1 MKTQNKLVLVVDD
14 EENIRELLRE
24 SLEDEGYRVSL
35 AKNGQEAVEKARA
48 LKPDTILMDVKMP
61 VMSGMDAFLKIKESQ
76 PDLPVIFLT
85 AFGSSD
91 LAISAM
97 KSGAYDYL
105 TKPFDIDEVRIKVK
119 RALELRELSY
129 LSGRTRSEDLPAINE
144 DELVGQSAVMQEV
157 YKQIGKVASSDATVL
172 ILGESGT
179 GKELVAKAI
188 HNNSSRK
195 DHAFVVVNCAAI
207 PENLLE
213 SELFGHE
220 KGAFTDA
227 YETHI
232 GKFEQ
237 ASSGTIFLDEIGDM
251 SLPLQAKLLRVL
263 QDGGFE
269 RVGGR
274 EHLTSSARVIA
285 ATNQDLAGLVSQ
297 RKFREDLF
305 YRLNVITL
313 RLPPLHDRQGDIPVL
328 ARHFLRKYA
337 AKYGRDITDIADGTL
352 ERLSAYDWP
361 GNVREL
367 ENVIARAVIISQAPV
382 LLPDSIDLGSQPL
395 FHARDEVSAGD
406 NCGVVQTTAQTAQLV
421 ASANGGL
428 RLSDAIQ
435 QVEIDMIR
443 KALRES
449 GGNKTRAAQILGISR
464 KSLFNK
470 IRDYKLQDHEA

>member
-1 MKTQNKLVLVVDD
+1 MKNQSKLILVVDD

-24 SLEDEGYRVSL
+24 SLEDEGYRVIV
-35 AKNGQEAVEKARA
+35 AKNGQEAIEKV
-48 LKPDTILMDVKMP
+48 KTMNPDTILMDVKMP
-61 VMSGMDAFLKIKESQ
+61 IMSGMDAFLKIKEFQ

-85 AFGSSD
+85 AFGTSD

-105 TKPFDIDEVRIKVK
+105 TKPFDIDEVQIKVK
-119 RALELRELSY
+119 RALELRELSS
-129 LSGRTRSEDLPAINE
+129 LSGKTHQETAPIING
-144 DELVGQSAVMQEV
+144 DELVGQSPLMQEL
-157 YKQIGKVASSDATVL
+157 YKQIGKVAGSDATILV
-172 ILGESGT
+172 LGESGT

-188 HNNSSRK
+188 HNNSHRK
-195 DHAFVVVNCAAI
+195 DRSFVVVNCAAI

-227 YETHI
+227 IETHI

-237 ASSGTIFLDEIGDM
+237 ASDGTIFLDEIGDM

-263 QDGGFE
+263 QDGDFE
-269 RVGGR
+269 RVGGHD
-274 EHLTSSARVIA
+274 HLVSTARVIA
-285 ATNQDLAGLVSQ
+285 ATNQDLPALVSE

-313 RLPPLHDRQGDIPVL
+313 RLPPLRERKGDIPLL
-328 ARHFLRKYA
+328 ARHFLSKYT
-337 AKYGRDITDIADGTL
+337 AKYGRDITSIADATIA
-352 ERLSAYDWP
+352 RLAEYSWP

-367 ENVIARAVIISQAPV
+367 ENVIARAVIISQASV
-382 LLPDSIDLGSQPL
+382 LLPETIDLGSQSVPRL
-395 FHARDEVSAGD
+395 LKETTTVQGQPADVSQPTQS
-406 NCGVVQTTAQTAQLV
+406 QTVPAV
-421 ASANGGL
+421 SGL

-435 QVEIDMIR
+435 QMEIDMIR
-443 KALRES
+443 KALHES
-449 GGNKTRAAQILGISR
+449 RGNKTKAAQILGISR

-470 IRDYKLQDHEA
+470 IRDYKLQ

>member
-1 MKTQNKLVLVVDD
+1 MKTTAKLILVVDD
-14 EENIRELLRE
+14 EENIRELLKE
-24 SLEDEGYRVSL
+24 SLEEEGYRVTL
-35 AKNGQEAVEKARA
+35 AKNGQEATEKARA
-48 LKPDTILMDVKMP
+48 MNPDTVLMDVKMP
-61 VMSGMDAFLKIKESQ
+61 IMSGMEAFLKIKESQ

-91 LAISAM
+91 VAISAM

-119 RALELRELSY
+119 RALELRALSCM
-129 LSGRTRSEDLPAINE
+129 SGRTQPEERPIINA
-144 DELVGQSAVMQEV
+144 DELVGQAPLMQEV
-157 YKQIGKVASSDATVL
+157 YKQIGKVAGSDATVL
-172 ILGESGT
+172 VLGESGT

-188 HNNSSRK
+188 HSNSHRK
-195 DHAFVVVNCAAI
+195 DRPFVVVNCAAI

-220 KGAFTDA
+220 KGSFTDA
-227 YETHI
+227 FETHI

-237 ASSGTIFLDEIGDM
+237 ANGGTLFLDEIGDM
-251 SLPLQAKLLRVL
+251 SLPLQAKLLRIL

-274 EHLTSSARVIA
+274 EHLVSSARVIA
-285 ATNQDLAGLVSQ
+285 ATNQDLTGLVTE

-313 RLPPLHDRQGDIPVL
+313 RLPALRERKEDICPL
-328 ARHFLRKYA
+328 ARHFLRRYA
-337 AKYGRDITDIADGTL
+337 GKYGKDVTDIAESTL
-352 ERLSAYDWP
+352 GKLVQYDWP

-382 LLPDSIDLGSQPL
+382 LLPESVELIAQPVRRTAEQPAVENTPSTSSKTAL
-395 FHARDEVSAGD
+395 TTTD
-406 NCGVVQTTAQTAQLV
+406 NG
-421 ASANGGL
+421 NGL

-435 QVEIDMIR
+435 QMEIDMIR

-470 IRDYKLQDHEA
+470 IRDYRLQEP

>member
-1 MKTQNKLVLVVDD
+1 MKTQSKLILVVDD

-24 SLEDEGYRVSL
+24 SLEDEGYRVNV
-35 AKNGQEAVEKARA
+35 AKNGQEAVEKVRA
-48 LKPDTILMDVKMP
+48 LNPDTVLMDVKMP
-61 VMSGMDAFLKIKESQ
+61 IMSGMDAFLKIKESQ

-119 RALELRELSY
+119 RALELRELSSM
-129 LSGRTRSEDLPAINE
+129 SGRVQPDDLPLING
-144 DELVGQSAVMQEV
+144 DELVGQSPLMQEV
-157 YKQIGKVASSDATVL
+157 YKQIGKVAGSDATVL

-179 GKELVAKAI
+179 GKELVAKAV
-188 HNNSSRK
+188 HNNSHRK
-195 DHAFVVVNCAAI
+195 GGSFVVVNCAAI

-227 YETHI
+227 IETHI

-251 SLPLQAKLLRVL
+251 SLPLQAKLLRIL

-285 ATNQDLAGLVSQ
+285 ATNQDLARLVSE
-297 RKFREDLF
+297 RKFREDLL

-313 RLPPLHDRQGDIPVL
+313 RLPPLRDRKGDVTLL

-337 AKYGRDITDIADGTL
+337 SKYGRDVTEIADTTL
-352 ERLSAYDWP
+352 THLEDYDWP

-367 ENVIARAVIISQAPV
+367 ENVTARAVIISQAHV
-382 LLPDSIDLGSQPL
+382 LLPETVDLGSQPV
-395 FHARDEVSAGD
+395 FRRHEEPATPEPV
-406 NCGVVQTTAQTAQLV
+406 TASSPITPQAASPTA
-421 ASANGGL
+421 AGGL

-435 QVEIDMIR
+435 QMEVDMIR
-443 KALRES
+443 KALHES
-449 GGNKTRAAQILGISR
+449 SGNKTKAAQILGISR

-470 IRDYKLQDHEA
+470 IRDYKLQEQNQ